1 MKVTDIIESAKEFV
15 KEMMKNNDPSHD
27 WYHVERVY
35 KNALHIIEQENILNN
50 NQLKYD
56 LEIIKLA
63 SLFHDVVDFKY
74 DFKENKSLDEIA
86 QERLNQFFDKFN
98 YPQENVD
105 KIVYIVLNI
114 SWRKELESGNN
125 CTDLPIELKVVRDA
139 DRLDAIG
146 AVGVARCLVF
156 SGARDR
162 PIYIEDQNPIIN
174 MTAEQY
180 NQQTIQNKSTAIN
193 HFYEKLLL
201 IKDRMQTETGKKL
214 AQQRHDFMLSFLNQF
229 HLEVNQTTIK

>member
-1 MKVTDIIESAKEFV
+1 MKVNDIIESAKDFV
-15 KEMMKNNDPSHD
+15 KDMMKNNDPSHD

-35 KNALHIIEQENILNN
+35 KNAIYIIEQENLLNN
-50 NQLKYD
+50 NQLNYD
-56 LEIIKLA
+56 LEVIQLA

-86 QERLNQFFDKFN
+86 KERLNLFFKKFD
-98 YPQENVD
+98 YPQDKID

-114 SWRKELESGNN
+114 SWRKELEAGNKSN
-125 CTDLPIELKVVRDA
+125 DLPIELKVVRDA

-162 PIYIEDQNPIIN
+162 PIYIEDQNPILN

-214 AQQRHDFMLSFLNQF
+214 AEQRHEFMISYLNQF
-229 HLEVNQTTIK
+229 HLEVNPTVVK